1 VLCSVEGDGAGG
13 EGGEGGEGGRGM
25 AGGEA
30 HLSGGCGGRDT
41 SSFMPRSSFG
51 HVVFA
56 GPVRG
61 LRSAT
66 WPHTLPIPIFSSVTA
81 MSLRKGEVRD
91 LISESLEILSC
102 FYFRTSIAKSGVLT
116 YLYGIGNLGHD
127 YGRRAHAHEALSH
140 PPASIHTNWIVWG
153 GVNLQHVGMRSIV
166 RARPLMGAVD
176 GAAIDPSHQLVERTG
191 TH

>member
-1 VLCSVEGDGAGG
+1 VTSWGG
-13 EGGEGGEGGRGM
+13 VVFVV
-25 AGGEA
+25 
-30 HLSGGCGGRDT
+30 LSGCACAGCC
-41 SSFMPRSSFG
+41 
-51 HVVFA
+51 A
-56 GPVRG
+56 AA
-61 LRSAT
+61 LCA
-66 WPHTLPIPIFSSVTA
+66 W
-81 MSLRKGEVRD
+81 SLRDFVCYSELFKGCR
-91 LISESLEILSC
+91 SEILSC

-153 GVNLQHVGMRSIV
+153 WVNLQHVGMRSIV